1 MDAPEWISREFFQS
15 FVDGSVELVGKARPN
30 AEVEIYTNGIASGLV
45 ANQMRPL
52 AKLKADGQGKFRIK
66 FEQLNVGEE
75 LRAIAT
81 DADYGT
87 SEFSDPTIIR
97 QKP

>member
-30 AEVEIYTNGIASGLV
+30 AEVEIYTNAIESGLV

-66 FEQLNVGEE
+66 FEQLNVGEQ

-81 DADYGT
+81 HADYGT
-87 SEFSDPTIIR
+87 SEFSDPTVVR